1 MYIINIVVNDVH
13 VYLTGFSP
21 WYNRHGWQALKPSY
35 VSALQGKEPEVTSYT
50 DHAWMLDYI
59 FFDTKTLLPLGVLSL
74 VDKDIIAATGG
85 LPSKEFPS
93 DHLSLKSVFAFL

>member
-1 MYIINIVVNDVH
+1 MYIISIV
-13 VYLTGFSP
+13 LMMCMCTLQGFP
-21 WYNRHGWQALKPSY
+21 PDITVMVDRALKPSY

-50 DHAWMLDYI
+50 DHAWMPDYI
-59 FFDTKTLLPLGVLSL
+59 FLDTKTLLPLGVLSL